1 LILEPDKIYQK
12 LVEYGDAWVEARF
25 KSEQLDR
32 ATKPLLAYL
41 ASISNE
47 NSQSAKES
55 WAYRHE
61 DYKKHCSD
69 LAEAN
74 LAEGKARIR
83 YNAAET
89 KVELMRTVAANE
101 RAANKVA
108 P

>member
-1 LILEPDKIYQK
+1 MTLEPDKIYQK
-12 LVEYGDAWVEARF
+12 LVEMGDIWMEARF
-25 KSEQLDR
+25 KAEQLDKG
-32 ATKPLLAYL
+32 TKPLLSL
-41 ASISNE
+41 LGFNSNE
-47 NSQSAKES
+47 KSQAAKES
-55 WAYRHE
+55 WAYRHD
-61 DYKKHCSD
+61 DYKKHCQE

-83 YNAAET
+83 YHAAET